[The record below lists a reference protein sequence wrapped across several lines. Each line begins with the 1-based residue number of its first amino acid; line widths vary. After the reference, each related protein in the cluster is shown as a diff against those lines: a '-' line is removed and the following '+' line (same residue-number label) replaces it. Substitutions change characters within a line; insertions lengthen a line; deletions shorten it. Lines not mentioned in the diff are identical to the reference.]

1 MIAAKV
7 IKLSSISHN
16 FLISVKKLRNNMSIN
31 DTTIANSKNIHPIEA
46 LMTERCKP
54 EIVTPNIQL

>member
-16 FLISVKKLRNNMSIN
+16 FLISAKKLRNNISIN
-31 DTTIANSKNIHPIEA
+31 DTTIANSKNIHPMDA
-46 LMTERCKP
+46 LMTARCKP
-54 EIVTPNIQL
+54 EIRTPKIQL